1 MTDTASSGIPRSLFT
16 FSVFYGGMVCLA
28 GILANKQVHLGPLE
42 VEAGIFAFI
51 ILVMLSS
58 AVAELHG
65 RTAANKLVAYGF
77 GPLVFSIF
85 LTLFVL
91 ALPASPEMQPERLE
105 AFELIMTAT
114 WRIWIAGILAYGVG
128 QFLNVYIFSR
138 LTATT
143 GKWVGLRGV
152 IAGVI
157 SQIVDTL
164 IFITVSFYGVRPIT
178 DLLIGQAIAKI
189 VLVIVVLPFVIV
201 GLVRFGRW
209 LDAHGAVPSAPQ
221 QAGQAEA

>member
-1 MTDTASSGIPRSLFT
+1 MTQDKTITVPRSLFA

-28 GILANKQVHLGPLE
+28 GILANKQVEIFQYLH

-51 ILVMLSS
+51 ILVMMSS

-65 RTAANKLVAYGF
+65 RAAANKLVAYGF

-91 ALPASPEMQPERLE
+91 VLEPAPEMQPERLA
-105 AFELIMTAT
+105 AFNTMMWAT
-114 WRIWIAGILAYGVG
+114 PRIWVAGIMAYGVG
-128 QFLNVYIFSR
+128 QFLNVFLFSK
-138 LTATT
+138 LTGAT
-143 GKWVGLRGV
+143 GKWVGLRAV

-164 IFITVSFYGVRPIT
+164 IFITVSFYGEFPIT
-178 DLLIGQAIAKI
+178 NLLIGQMIAKI
-189 VLVIVVLPFVIV
+189 VLAMVLVPLVIVL
-201 GLVRFGRW
+201 LVRFGRW
-209 LDAHGAVPSAPQ
+209 LDGTQAPSE
-221 QAGQAEA
+221 AGISSA

>member
-1 MTDTASSGIPRSLFT
+1 MTQDKTITVPRSLFA

-28 GILANKQVHLGPLE
+28 GILANKQVEIFQYLH

-51 ILVMLSS
+51 ILVMMSS

-65 RTAANKLVAYGF
+65 RAAANKLVTYGF

-91 ALPASPEMQPERLE
+91 VLEPAPEMQPERLA
-105 AFELIMTAT
+105 AFNTMMWAT
-114 WRIWIAGILAYGVG
+114 PRIWVAGIMAYGVG
-128 QFLNVYIFSR
+128 QFLNVFLFSK
-138 LTATT
+138 LTGAT
-143 GKWVGLRGV
+143 GKWVGLRAV

-164 IFITVSFYGVRPIT
+164 IFITVSFYGEFPIT
-178 DLLIGQAIAKI
+178 NLLIGQMIAKI
-189 VLVIVVLPFVIV
+189 ALAMVLVPLVIVL
-201 GLVRFGRW
+201 LVRFGRW
-209 LDAHGAVPSAPQ
+209 LDGTQAPS
-221 QAGQAEA
+221 

>member
-1 MTDTASSGIPRSLFT
+1 MTDIVKKSVPRSLFA

-28 GILANKQVHLGPLE
+28 GILANKQVEIGPLT

-51 ILVMLSS
+51 ILVILSS
-58 AVAELHG
+58 TVAELHG

-77 GPLVFSIF
+77 GPLVFSII

-105 AFELIMTAT
+105 AFTVLMTAT
-114 WRIWIAGILAYGVG
+114 PRIWIAGILAYGVG
-128 QFLNVYIFSR
+128 QFLNVVIFSK
-138 LTATT
+138 LTAST
-143 GKWVGLRGV
+143 GKWVAARGV

-164 IFITVSFYGVRPIT
+164 IFITVSFYGEFPIT
-178 DLLIGQAIAKI
+178 NLLIGQAIAKVAL
-189 VLVIVVLPFVIV
+189 VLVVLPFVII

-209 LDAHGAVPSAPQ
+209 LDGTGAIETGPQ
-221 QAGQAEA
+221 AAGNEG